1 MGENKQIPT
10 PQFDPNAKWDGCLDL
25 GTWPVPSVVSFSSWS
40 PVTRWALMALG
51 AGVGIGS
58 AYTECSYKF
67 DEKLTTSKISDPA
80 SQGWTGLRLEFE
92 VPSSFWSQIRILHT
106 IRLGCANSLQ
116 LGFGRTDNN
125 VGARK
130 NNVTA
135 KRRHGRLTVG

>member
-1 MGENKQIPT
+1 MGENKQIPS
-10 PQFDPNAKWDGCLDL
+10 PQFDPNAKWDACLDL
-25 GTWPVPSVVSFSSWS
+25 GIRRFVYSTLAGAVGGFLLFRS
-40 PVTRWALMALG
+40 PVTRWASVALG

-67 DEKLTTSKISDPA
+67 DEKLTISKISDPA

-92 VPSSFWSQIRILHT
+92 
-106 IRLGCANSLQ
+106 CANSLR

-135 KRRHGRLTVG
+135 KQQHGRLT

>member
-1 MGENKQIPT
+1 MQSET
-10 PQFDPNAKWDGCLDL
+10 PVSIWVSADSFTPP
-25 GTWPVPSVVSFSSWS
+25 WPVPSVVSFSSGS
-40 PVTRWALMALG
+40 PVTRWASVALG

-67 DEKLTTSKISDPA
+67 DEKLTISKISDPA

-92 VPSSFWSQIRILHT
+92 
-106 IRLGCANSLQ
+106 CANSLR

-135 KRRHGRLTVG
+135 KQQHGRLTVG